1 MNKELFS
8 SMQRQLTPSPQA
20 RAELEERLAG
30 ASPKKR
36 PAFRWQYGAAAAC
49 LLLAVAAVP
58 LWRQFNPDLHAVVQ
72 GQGNAAQAYQEDSA
86 VTGEGADALP
96 KLNFWVTDLP
106 SEGSSHSYAA
116 PEGIDRDAT
125 QADLNA
131 LLGGSIPEVLGWEG
145 FSELSGMLAFGIPT
159 GADGIHH
166 PLDELYFGHFYGNCT
181 WGKFALMVGGLGFTV
196 SPCAI
201 GRPEDY
207 PGDACTQI
215 DGVEIRAA
223 RFTDWDGTAYGEVSF
238 TLDSGYSVFY
248 SVNTPSAAQTEE
260 LLSRLVQAAVVED
273 GLYPQAL
280 SPDSDTS
287 VSGPAQTGDAVV
299 PNPLPGVSGWRSQPW
314 FGGYYYD
321 NAAGRY
327 VLVTVEGEAVP
338 ELAFGDTLLVTG
350 TYSYA
355 HLSELMD
362 ALNELTADPECG
374 AVMAAWWIDEME
386 NQVYLTIT
394 EENPRLLAV
403 LAELDPAGDA
413 ILVMLGEQASTDDME
428 DIAAY
433 DVLTG
438 EETVGSVWGQPQP
451 GGQPLEGAMAAEP
464 AAPEQSMPAAA
475 DFPESPVSDWDI
487 SASSGAGLSS
497 RG

>member
-30 ASPKKR
+30 VSPKKR

-72 GQGNAAQAYQEDSA
+72 GQGNAAQIYQEDSA
-86 VTGEGADALP
+86 VTTEGADALP
-96 KLNFWVTDLP
+96 KLNFWVTDPP
-106 SEGSSHSYAA
+106 SEGSAGSYAA

-131 LLGGSIPEVLGWEG
+131 LLGDSIPEVLGWEG

-207 PGDACTQI
+207 PGDAYTRI

-223 RFTDWDGTAYGEVSF
+223 RFTDMDGTSYGEVSF

-248 SVNTPSAAQTEE
+248 SVNTPSSQQTEE
-260 LLSRLVQAAVVED
+260 LLSRLVQAAVVE
-273 GLYPQAL
+273 GSLHPEAL
-280 SPDSDTS
+280 ADDPAEY
-287 VSGPAQTGDAVV
+287 SGGDA
-299 PNPLPGVSGWRSQPW
+299 PADAGGDAAAPEPLAGVSGWRSQPW

-327 VLVTVEGEAVP
+327 VIVTVEGEAVP
-338 ELAFGDTLLVTG
+338 QLDFGDADFVIG
-350 TYSYA
+350 KYSYA
-355 HLSELMD
+355 HLTGLMD
-362 ALNELTADPECG
+362 ALNELAATDPECG
-374 AVMAAWWIDEME
+374 GVMAAWALNETDNRID
-386 NQVYLTIT
+386 LTIT
-394 EENPRLLAV
+394 EENDHLLAI
-403 LAELDPAGDA
+403 LAELDPEDDA
-413 ILVMLGEQASTDDME
+413 IRVELGTFAFTDD
-428 DIAAY
+428 
-433 DVLTG
+433 V
-438 EETVGSVWGQPQP
+438 
-451 GGQPLEGAMAAEP
+451 
-464 AAPEQSMPAAA
+464 AAA
-475 DFPESPVSDWDI
+475 DDPVPYQTAPDAAGEDPPLQSDQD
-487 SASSGAGLSS
+487 SAGETTPSYDPRA
-497 RG
+497 

>member
-30 ASPKKR
+30 VSPKKR

-58 LWRQFNPDLHAVVQ
+58 LWRQFNPNLHTVVQ
-72 GQGNAAQAYQEDSA
+72 GQGNTAQGYQEDSA
-86 VTGEGADALP
+86 AITEGADALP
-96 KLNFWVTDLP
+96 KLNFWVTDPP
-106 SEGSSHSYAA
+106 SEGSSNSYAA

-125 QADLNA
+125 QADLDA

-207 PGDACTQI
+207 PGDAYTQI

-248 SVNTPSAAQTEE
+248 SVSTPTAEQTEE
-260 LLSRLVQAAVVED
+260 LLSRLVQAAVVENS
-273 GLYPQAL
+273 LYPQAL
-280 SPDSDTS
+280 SPDPDDYGSS
-287 VSGPAQTGDAVV
+287 SAGTGEAVA
-299 PNPLPGVSGWRSQPW
+299 PEPLAGVSGWQSQPW

-327 VLVTVEGEAVP
+327 VIVTVEGEAVP
-338 ELAFGDTLLVTG
+338 ELDFGDAAFVTG

-355 HLSELMD
+355 HLSGLMD
-362 ALNELTADPECG
+362 QLNELATADPECG
-374 AVMAAWWIDEME
+374 AVMAVWALNEID
-386 NQVYLTIT
+386 NRIDLTIT
-394 EENPRLLAV
+394 AENPHLLAI

-413 ILVMLGEQASTDDME
+413 ILVALGERVSTDAEE
-428 DIAAY
+428 DIATY
-433 DVLTG
+433 NVFTG
-438 EETVGSVWGQPQP
+438 EESVSSASSCTQP
-451 GGQPLEGAMAAEP
+451 GGQSAVEP
-464 AAPEQSMPAAA
+464 VAPEQSTPAAA
-475 DFPESPVSDWDI
+475 HVPEFPVSD
-487 SASSGAGLSS
+487 
-497 RG
+497 

>member
-30 ASPKKR
+30 VSPKKR

-72 GQGNAAQAYQEDSA
+72 GQGNAAQIYQEDSA
-86 VTGEGADALP
+86 VTTEGADALP
-96 KLNFWVTDLP
+96 KLNFWVTDPP
-106 SEGSSHSYAA
+106 SEGSAGSYAA
-116 PEGIDRDAT
+116 PEGINRDAT

-131 LLGGSIPEVLGWEG
+131 LLGGSIPEVLRWEG

-207 PGDACTQI
+207 PGDAYTRI

-223 RFTDWDGTAYGEVSF
+223 RFTDMDGTSYGEVSF

-248 SVNTPSAAQTEE
+248 SVNTPSSQQTEE

-280 SPDSDTS
+280 SPDPDDYGSS
-287 VSGPAQTGDAVV
+287 SAGTGEAVA
-299 PNPLPGVSGWRSQPW
+299 PEPLAGVSGWQSQPW

-327 VLVTVEGEAVP
+327 VIVTVKGEAVP
-338 ELAFGDTLLVTG
+338 ELDFGDAAFVTG

-355 HLSELMD
+355 HLSGLMD
-362 ALNELTADPECG
+362 QLNELATADPECG
-374 AVMAAWWIDEME
+374 VVMAVWALNEID
-386 NQVYLTIT
+386 NRIDLTIT
-394 EENPRLLAV
+394 EENSHLLAI

-413 ILVMLGEQASTDDME
+413 ILVTLGERVFTDAEE
-428 DIAAY
+428 DIATY
-433 DVLTG
+433 DVFTG
-438 EETVGSVWGQPQP
+438 EEPIAV
-451 GGQPLEGAMAAEP
+451 EP
-464 AAPEQSMPAAA
+464 VAPEQSTPAAA
-475 DFPESPVSDWDI
+475 HVPEFPVSD
-487 SASSGAGLSS
+487 
-497 RG
+497 

>member
-1 MNKELFS
+1 
-8 SMQRQLTPSPQA
+8 MQRQLTPSLQA
-20 RAELEERLAG
+20 RAELEERLTG
-30 ASPKKR
+30 VSPKKR
-36 PAFRWQYGAAAAC
+36 PVFRWQYGAAAAC

-58 LWRQFNPDLHAVVQ
+58 LWRQFNPSLHDVVQ
-72 GQGNAAQAYQEDSA
+72 GQGSAAQVYQEDSA
-86 VTGEGADALP
+86 VTTEGADALP
-96 KLNFWVTDLP
+96 KLNFWVTDPP
-106 SEGSSHSYAA
+106 SEGSAGSYAA

-207 PGDACTQI
+207 PGDAYTRI

-223 RFTDWDGTAYGEVSF
+223 RFTDMDGTSYGEVSF

-248 SVNTPSAAQTEE
+248 SVNTPTAEQAEE
-260 LLSRLVQAAVVED
+260 LLSRLVQAAVVEN
-273 GLYPQAL
+273 GLYPQTL
-280 SPDSDTS
+280 SPDPDDYGSS
-287 VSGPAQTGDAVV
+287 SAGTGDAVA
-299 PNPLPGVSGWRSQPW
+299 PEPLAGVSGWQSQPW

-338 ELAFGDTLLVTG
+338 ELAFGDAAFVTG

-355 HLSELMD
+355 HLSGLMD
-362 ALNELTADPECG
+362 QLNELAAADPECG
-374 AVMAAWWIDEME
+374 AVMASWWIDEME
-386 NQVYLTIT
+386 NRVYLTIT
-394 EENPRLLAV
+394 EENPHLLAI
-403 LAELDPAGDA
+403 LAQLDPAGDA
-413 ILVMLGEQASTDDME
+413 ILVVLGERASTDAVE
-428 DIAAY
+428 DIVTY
-433 DVLTG
+433 DVFTG
-438 EETVGSVWGQPQP
+438 EESVSSASSFTQP
-451 GGQPLEGAMAAEP
+451 GRQSIEEP
-464 AAPEQSMPAAA
+464 IAVELVAPEQSTPAAA
-475 DFPESPVSDWDI
+475 HVPEFPVSD
-487 SASSGAGLSS
+487 
-497 RG
+497 

>member
-8 SMQRQLTPSPQA
+8 SMQRQLIPSTQA
-20 RAELEERLAG
+20 RAELEARLAEV
-30 ASPKKR
+30 SVKKR

-58 LWRQFNPDLHAVVQ
+58 LWQHWNPSLHTVVQ
-72 GQGNAAQAYQEDSA
+72 GQGTSPSYQEDSA
-86 VTGEGADALP
+86 VTTEGADALP
-96 KLNFWVTDLP
+96 KLNVWVTDPP
-106 SEGSSHSYAA
+106 SENSANSYAA

-125 QADLNA
+125 LADLDA
-131 LLGGSIPEVLGWEG
+131 LLDGSIPEALGWEG

-207 PGDACTQI
+207 PGDAYTQI
-215 DGVEIRAA
+215 DGIEIRAA

-248 SVNTPSAAQTEE
+248 SVNTPSAEQTEE
-260 LLSRLVQAAVVED
+260 LLARLVQVAVVED

-280 SPDSDTS
+280 SPDLDTS
-287 VSGPAQTGDAVV
+287 TSNPAETGDAIA
-299 PNPLPGVSGWRSQPW
+299 PEPLTGVSGWRNQPW

-321 NAAGRY
+321 NAQGRY
-327 VLVTVEGEAVP
+327 VIVTVAGEQVP
-338 ELAFGDTLLVTG
+338 ELDFGDAAFVTG

-355 HLSELMD
+355 HLSGLMD
-362 ALNELTADPECG
+362 QLNDLAVTDPECG
-374 AVMAAWWIDEME
+374 SVMAAWWIDEME
-386 NQVYLTIT
+386 NRVYLTIT
-394 EENPRLLAV
+394 EESTHLLAI
-403 LAELDPAGDA
+403 LARLDPAGDA
-413 ILVMLGEQASTDDME
+413 ILVAVGSAPSADAEE

-433 DVLTG
+433 
-438 EETVGSVWGQPQP
+438 ENN
-451 GGQPLEGAMAAEP
+451 
-464 AAPEQSMPAAA
+464 AA
-475 DFPESPVSDWDI
+475 DCGID
-487 SASSGAGLSS
+487 
-497 RG
+497 

>member
-20 RAELEERLAG
+20 RAELEERLTR

-36 PAFRWQYGAAAAC
+36 PAFRWQYGVAAAC

-58 LWRQFNPDLHAVVQ
+58 LWRQFNPNLHTVVQ
-72 GQGNAAQAYQEDSA
+72 GQGNAAQGYQEDSA
-86 VTGEGADALP
+86 VITEGADALP
-96 KLNFWVTDLP
+96 KLNFWVTAPP
-106 SEGSSHSYAA
+106 SEGSAHSYAA

-125 QADLNA
+125 QADLDA

-207 PGDACTQI
+207 PGDAYTQI

-248 SVNTPSAAQTEE
+248 SVSTPTAEQTEE
-260 LLSRLVQAAVVED
+260 LLSRLVQVAVVED
-273 GLYPQAL
+273 SLSPQAL
-280 SPDSDTS
+280 SPDPDDYGSSSAGTDE
-287 VSGPAQTGDAVV
+287 AVA
-299 PNPLPGVSGWRSQPW
+299 PEPLAGVSGWQSQPW

-327 VLVTVEGEAVP
+327 VIVTVDGEAVP
-338 ELAFGDTLLVTG
+338 ELDFGDAAFVTG

-355 HLSELMD
+355 HLSGLMEQ
-362 ALNELTADPECG
+362 LNELATADPECG
-374 AVMAAWWIDEME
+374 AVMAVWALNEID
-386 NQVYLTIT
+386 NRIGLTIT
-394 EENPRLLAV
+394 EENSHLLAI

-413 ILVMLGEQASTDDME
+413 ILVVLGERVSTDAEE
-428 DIAAY
+428 DIATY
-433 DVLTG
+433 DVFTG
-438 EETVGSVWGQPQP
+438 EESVSSTSNHPQP
-451 GGQPLEGAMAAEP
+451 VGQSVEEP
-464 AAPEQSMPAAA
+464 IAVEPVAQEQSTPAAA
-475 DFPESPVSDWDI
+475 HVPEFPVSD
-487 SASSGAGLSS
+487 
-497 RG
+497 